1 MKRPYLVGVVVK
13 MLAAEEEAELGVVPL
28 LGLGHVLEG
37 GTVARHELRQLV
49 DDVPDLG
56 VGRRR
61 GRRRGARV
69 HGFPGNVNT
78 FENIPRL
85 SYEFKFILFWG

>member
-1 MKRPYLVGVVVK
+1 MKV
-13 MLAAEEEAELGVVPL
+13 LAAEEEAELGVVPL

-78 FENIPRL
+78 FVNLPRL
-85 SYEFKFILFWG
+85 YSFFGIIQFV

>member
-1 MKRPYLVGVVVK
+1 MKV
-13 MLAAEEEAELGVVPL
+13 LAAEEEAELWVVPL

-78 FENIPRL
+78 FVNLPRL
-85 SYEFKFILFWG
+85 YSFFGIIQFV